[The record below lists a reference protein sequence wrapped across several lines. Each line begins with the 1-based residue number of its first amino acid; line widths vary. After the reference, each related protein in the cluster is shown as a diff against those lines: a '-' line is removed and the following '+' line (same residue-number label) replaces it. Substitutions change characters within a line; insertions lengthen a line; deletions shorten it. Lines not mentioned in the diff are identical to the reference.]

1 MSNKEITKII
11 EESPSV
17 RLIGNRNRNFIIQ
30 FFYYSFSNIDE
41 RAVSFERIF
50 RDLSEYIE
58 KYEAAILDEE
68 DDSLRGFE
76 NYESRAKNFLRKWI
90 SNGFLTNFL
99 ADNGDE
105 YVELSAHA
113 QKAMD
118 WLVSLKKKE
127 FVGTESKFK
136 SIIGQLKDLVENTE
150 EDRQKR
156 LEALKEKKLAI
167 VKEIELIESGK
178 ALFVYEDYQIES
190 RLENLNQ
197 SAKELISDFKEVE
210 HNFKSITKS
219 IYQKYADADKKKDE
233 ILAYTFDALDE
244 IKKSDQGRS
253 FYAFYAYLL
262 QNSSQDIWES
272 YVSDLY
278 NKLKA
283 KDIKFSDLFLK
294 RMSRY
299 LYRAGKD
306 VFAANDKMAEKL
318 GRVIGDKDR
327 PDNQAFRKLLSEV
340 KSLAASNDSRAFT
353 GLGIDQ
359 DTKMSLRLSMERPI
373 NLNLPKEE
381 VYKAVLELAD
391 GEVTESEQ
399 LVQLLSKKTIN
410 LREMRSKVKDILEA
424 HPNISLEVLIE
435 KLGGIHLG
443 LGEVL
448 AYMNILKFFKHKI
461 NETET
466 FKVPFQESS
475 NKFIELPK
483 ITLRHDGAKK

>member
-1 MSNKEITKII
+1 MSNEEITKII

-17 RLIGNRNRNFIIQ
+17 RLIGNRNRHFILQ
-30 FFYYSFSNIDE
+30 FFYFSFSNLEE

-50 RDLSEYIE
+50 RNLSEYIE
-58 KYEAAILDEE
+58 HNEATIRDEE

-99 ADNGDE
+99 DDNGDE

-113 QKAMD
+113 QKVMD
-118 WLVSLKKKE
+118 WLISLKKKE

-136 SIIGQLKDLVENTE
+136 NIIGQLKDLVENTE

-156 LEALKEKKLAI
+156 LQALKERKESI
-167 VKEIELIESGK
+167 EREIELIEGGK
-178 ALFVYEDYQIES
+178 ALFIYEDYQIES
-190 RLENLNQ
+190 RLEDLNQ

-210 HNFKSITKS
+210 QNFKSITKS
-219 IYQKYADADKKKDE
+219 IYQKYSDIDQRKDE
-233 ILAYTFDALDE
+233 ILSFTFNALEE

-262 QNSSQDIWES
+262 HNSSQDMWEEL
-272 YVSDLY
+272 VSKLY
-278 NKLKA
+278 DKLEA
-283 KDIKFSDLFLK
+283 KDIEFSDLFLR

-318 GRVIGDKDR
+318 SRIIGDKDR
-327 PDNQAFRKLLSEV
+327 PDNQAFRSLISEI
-340 KSLAASNDSRAFT
+340 KSYAASNEFLDAS
-353 GLGIDQ
+353 LKGIELDA
-359 DTKMSLRLSMERPI
+359 KPEFKLVMERP
-373 NLNLPKEE
+373 LNFNIPVEE
-381 VYKAVLELAD
+381 VYESGLELAEGNITD
-391 GEVTESEQ
+391 SEQ

-410 LREMRSKVKDILEA
+410 LREMRKEVKSIIQNQ
-424 HPNISLEVLIE
+424 PNISLQELIE
-435 KLGGIHLG
+435 ELGGINLG

-448 AYMNILKFFKHKI
+448 AYMNILKYFKHNI
-461 NETET
+461 NEDET
-466 FKVPFQESS
+466 VKISFEASS
-475 NKFIELPK
+475 NKFIEVPK
-483 ITLRHDGAKK
+483 ITLGHE

>member
-17 RLIGNRNRNFIIQ
+17 RLIGNRNRHFIIQ
-30 FFYYSFSNIDE
+30 FFHFSFSNIDE
-41 RAVSFERIF
+41 RAISFERIF
-50 RDLSEYIE
+50 RNLSEYIE
-58 KYEAAILDEE
+58 KHESSIIDDE

-99 ADNGDE
+99 DDNGDE
-105 YVELSAHA
+105 FVELSSHA
-113 QKAMD
+113 QKVMD

-136 SIIGQLKDLVENTE
+136 NILGQLKDLVENTE

-156 LEALKEKKLAI
+156 LQALRDRKSAI
-167 VKEIELIESGK
+167 EKEIEMIEGGK
-178 ALFVYEDYQIES
+178 ALFIYEDYQIES
-190 RLENLNQ
+190 RLEDLNQ

-210 HNFKSITKS
+210 YNFKSITKS
-219 IYQKYADADKKKDE
+219 IYQKYADMDQNKDE
-233 ILAYTFDALDE
+233 ILSYTFDALDE

-262 QNSSQDIWES
+262 HNSSQDMWDGL
-272 YVSDLY
+272 VSKLY
-278 NKLKA
+278 DKLQA
-283 KDIKFSDLFLK
+283 KEIEFSDLFLR

-318 GRVIGDKDR
+318 GRIIGDKER
-327 PDNQAFRKLLSEV
+327 PDNQEFRRLISEI
-340 KSLAASNDSRAFT
+340 KNLAASEDF
-353 GLGIDQ
+353 GQMKGDGIEQ
-359 DTKMSLRLSMERPI
+359 DAKIDFKLSMERPL
-373 NLNLPKEE
+373 NLNIPVEE
-381 VYKAVLELAD
+381 IYETSMERAEGK
-391 GEVTESEQ
+391 VTDSDQ

-410 LREMRSKVKDILEA
+410 LRKMRGEVAGILKEQ
-424 HPNISLEVLIE
+424 PNISLERLIDE
-435 KLGGIHLG
+435 LGGINLG

-448 AYMNILKFFKHKI
+448 AYMNILKYFNHRI
-461 NETET
+461 NEEES
-466 FKVPFQESS
+466 FKISFEESS
-475 NKFIELPK
+475 KKYIELPQ
-483 ITLRHDGAKK
+483 ITLVHDGVKK